1 MTRRS
6 MISGIWVGLL
16 LTLTGLYPVFYLFVG
31 RVVIEIGN
39 HLQRQFGNLKIGV
52 LDVPVSQIILLL
64 STGMFMMLL
73 LLVGSIPTLRSGAR
87 GIKQGAKFGLVGGA
101 VAGLTL
107 YFLLI
112 APTSAIV
119 AGKDLFG
126 HRLSVMAAQYPEH
139 MVVNFARDVIVVAPG
154 RMLIILAF
162 FGLVGAVEGGL
173 IGFLRRTRKATQ
185 RPATLLDLP
194 STLRGHGTWFAESQE
209 ALVSGALT
217 GLALGALMM
226 LASIYA
232 IANTSGV
239 TSEELWLM
247 DVTQKALAGTP
258 IGKLMDTLLAN
269 LLVPM
274 VFILGMV
281 AGGLAA
287 FFPKN
292 PPGRLGP
299 RVVAAALAGA
309 VSGLIFGIALAD
321 QTRFTLV
328 ISNQF
333 FYSNLITI
341 QLDPHSS
348 WLVPE
353 LMSALATAPIRTL
366 MVYLVPLPTTFAI
379 TLVGTVL
386 GALQGLVFSLIFMAV
401 NLRPADRA
409 YKVRRDL
416 EQHPELFLPRIYKLF
431 QSSPAALPVLEH
443 LYFGLRRDPVKA
455 RLVGAFYTVAT
466 SPTRAADALDV
477 SAEILD
483 SQAGWKQQ
491 SEIAALHRIM
501 ARGLKARTIAQLA
514 AIQTMPEDQTT
525 SLPQPLAKAGEFISQ
540 IISEVKKIERVD
552 DLSAKII
559 FLNNTL
565 ETMRQ
570 GRIFLEAT
578 RKQDCCASLYPE
590 LTAFH
595 SFLEQTTAL
604 ALAGVRDIQ
613 GCADLTAELKT
624 RTMTTAQHQTLTIV
638 LKNEGLNV
646 AENIRL
652 QVDDAPEFYTVAEGA
667 QQTVAILTPQESREF
682 SLTIRPLKNEPLRV
696 SWRIVYDD
704 ALNKDRVLDFGDQI
718 EFMGVEGPFQRIFPI
733 PYVTGTPLQTGEMF
747 VGRDDIFEFVRENL
761 FGTYQNNVIVLH
773 GQRRTGKSSV
783 LYHLNDVLKDSHICV
798 LIDMQGKAA
807 RGEADFLYS
816 IADDIVYTLENHG
829 INAPLPERSEFEDSP
844 EFFFRSRFLRGVYD
858 ALGEK
863 NLLLMFDEFEE
874 LQKRVEDGKL
884 SADIFPYLR
893 NLMQHERRLDF
904 IFAGTHK
911 LEELASEYWS
921 ILFNIAAYKRITFL
935 DFDDV
940 VQLVTQPVAR
950 YGMTYDPLALDRI
963 FQVASGHPYFT
974 QVICHELVA
983 YHNDTQRS
991 YITTTCVDAVL
1002 DRIIERG
1009 EAHFKY
1015 IWAESSTPQRL
1026 LLVALAEQLEN
1037 ADNATLDDIA
1047 ATLETRGRATE
1058 IVELSDAAARLEA
1071 RDILLRSGPRSNLYR
1086 FRVDLIRR
1094 WIYATRPAYEK
1105 IH

>member
-6 MISGIWVGLL
+6 MISGVWVGLL
-16 LTLTGLYPVFYLFVG
+16 LTLTGLYPAFYLFVG

-39 HLQRQFGNLKIGV
+39 HLQRQFGNFKIGV
-52 LDVPVSQIILLL
+52 LDVPVSQIVLLVT
-64 STGMFMMLL
+64 TGICMMLL

-87 GIKQGAKFGLVGGA
+87 GIKQGVKFGVIGSM
-101 VAGLTL
+101 VAGLTV
-107 YFLLI
+107 YFMLI

-119 AGKDLFG
+119 AGKDLFA

-154 RMLIILAF
+154 RMLITLALF
-162 FGLVGAVEGGL
+162 ALVGAVEGGL
-173 IGFLRRTRKATQ
+173 VGFLRRTQDPAK
-185 RPATLLDLP
+185 RPTALLDVP
-194 STLRGHGTWFAESQE
+194 STLRGHAAWFAESQE

-226 LASIYA
+226 LASIWA
-232 IANTSGV
+232 IANASGA
-239 TSEELWLM
+239 TAEEMWLM

-258 IGKLMDTLLAN
+258 IGRMMDTLIAN

-274 VFILGMV
+274 VFVLGTV

-309 VSGLIFGIALAD
+309 VSGMIFGIALSD
-321 QTRFTLV
+321 QTRFALI

-333 FYSNLITI
+333 MYSNLISV
-341 QLDPHSS
+341 QVDPSMP
-348 WLVPE
+348 WE
-353 LMSALATAPIRTL
+353 LGEFMTVLATAPIRTL
-366 MVYLVPLPTTFAI
+366 LVYLVPLPTTFGV
-379 TLVGTVL
+379 TLAGTIL
-386 GALQGLVFSLIFMAV
+386 GALQGLIFSLIFMAV
-401 NLRPADRA
+401 NLRPTDRA
-409 YKVRRDL
+409 YKVRREL
-416 EQHPELFLPRIYKLF
+416 EQHPEVFLPRVYKLF
-431 QSSPAALPVLEH
+431 QNSPMALAVLEH
-443 LYFGLRRDPVKA
+443 LYFGLRREPTKA
-455 RLVGAFYTVAT
+455 RLIGAFHTIAT
-466 SPTRAADALDV
+466 APTRAADALEA
-477 SAEILD
+477 SATIL
-483 SQAGWKQQ
+483 SEQTGWKQHA
-491 SEIAALHRIM
+491 EIAALHRIL

-514 AIQTMPEDQTT
+514 AIQPMPEDQTT
-525 SLPQPLAKAGEFISQ
+525 SLPQPLAKAGEFVSQ

-565 ETMRQ
+565 ETLRQ

-578 RKQDCCASLYPE
+578 KKQDCCASTYPE
-590 LTAFH
+590 LIAFH
-595 SFLEQTTAL
+595 AFLDQTSEL

-613 GCADLTAELKT
+613 GCADLISELKT
-624 RTMTTAQHQTLTIV
+624 RTLTTAENQTLTVV
-638 LKNEGLNV
+638 LKNQGLNV

-652 QVDDAPEFYTVAEGA
+652 QVDDAPGLYTVVEGG
-667 QQTVAILTPQESREF
+667 QQTVAILTSQEPREF

-718 EFMGVEGPFQRIFPI
+718 DFMDAQGSFQRIFPI

-783 LYHLNDVLKDSHICV
+783 LYHLNDVLKESHICV

-807 RGEADFLYS
+807 RGEVDFLYS

-829 INAPLPERSEFEDSP
+829 ITAPLPERSEFEDSP
-844 EFFFRSRFLRGVYD
+844 EFFFRSRFLRGVYE

-935 DFDDV
+935 DYDDV
-940 VQLVTQPVAR
+940 VQLVTKPVER
-950 YGMTYDPLALDRI
+950 YGLSYDPLALERI

-983 YHNDTQRS
+983 YHNDTERN

-1015 IWAESSTPQRL
+1015 IWAESSMEQRL
-1026 LLVALAEQLEN
+1026 LLVALAELLETM
-1037 ADNATLDDIA
+1037 DNATLDDIA
-1047 ATLETRGRATE
+1047 GVLEKRGRA
-1058 IVELSDAAARLEA
+1058 VETTDLNEAAGKLEA